1 MSADLRDFRGKIT
14 DLTWCYLEA
23 EHRTSGRD
31 QSEIV
36 REILHEWAELKH
48 RAAIEAQKLMA
59 VEGTSGNIGEPQ
71 GIAANIRTLP
81 GGSKA

>member
-23 EHRTSGRD
+23 EHRASGQD

-36 REILHEWAELKH
+36 REILHEWAERKH
-48 RAAIEAQKLMA
+48 RAAIEAQKLLGA
-59 VEGTSGNIGEPQ
+59 E
-71 GIAANIRTLP
+71 GIAGNTGEGQGTPGNVRAIP
-81 GGSKA
+81 GGGKG